1 MFEAAALSRQ
11 LYCNTRGASTITD
24 ATKKSRVTF
33 NLNEPI
39 IVPAET
45 DMYVS
50 VISAEIP
57 MSIYTVDTNYALTF
71 TFNKAFSLITYS
83 YTITASTTA
92 PASTNLF
99 VTPGN
104 YSGDTNAAAFAAQLN
119 GKAFTTP
126 GGDVITLTVLYT
138 PSSTTNSKFTISWTS
153 ANAYTYGLTLTSP
166 KMGITVYNM
175 VSPVSS
181 NDVPRLTP
189 SYFMIASNFST
200 HNQNL
205 YGFSPNVLAK
215 IPIGAAFG
223 QIQTYTNYTQY
234 TTRVAD
240 KTISSVELV
249 ILDDLNNEVNL
260 QTYDWSCTLQLDFKT
275 KLIAPRNF

>member
-1 MFEAAALSRQ
+1 MFEAAAPSRQ

-83 YTITASTTA
+83 YTITASSTT

-153 ANAYTYGLTLTSP
+153 ANSYT
-166 KMGITVYNM
+166 
-175 VSPVSS
+175 
-181 NDVPRLTP
+181 
-189 SYFMIASNFST
+189 
-200 HNQNL
+200 
-205 YGFSPNVLAK
+205 
-215 IPIGAAFG
+215 
-223 QIQTYTNYTQY
+223 
-234 TTRVAD
+234 VAH
-240 KTISSVELV
+240 T
-249 ILDDLNNEVNL
+249 
-260 QTYDWSCTLQLDFKT
+260 
-275 KLIAPRNF
+275 